1 MFSRVFVIG
10 VNIIDTMV
18 QSVAGIKKRAEVG
31 SVPLFLGFPQ
41 AQAAGGTA
49 FLTQIS

>member
-1 MFSRVFVIG
+1 
-10 VNIIDTMV
+10 MV
-18 QSVAGIKKRAEVG
+18 TEFIQSVAGIKKRAEVG